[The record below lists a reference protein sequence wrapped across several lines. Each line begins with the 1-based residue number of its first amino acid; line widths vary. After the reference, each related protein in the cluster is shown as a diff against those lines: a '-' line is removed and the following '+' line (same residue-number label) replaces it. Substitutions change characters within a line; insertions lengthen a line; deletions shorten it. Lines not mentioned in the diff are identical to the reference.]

1 MRGRSRAWL
10 AALGLVVPA
19 LAGCAAAPPPAP
31 PPTPAMVLVLL
42 PDETGE
48 VGQVTL
54 SRPGGDV
61 VLTRAGEA
69 VQVTARAD
77 APAAPFAMP
86 AEDVGRVFG
95 TAIAVRPTAPARF
108 LLYFEDDADT
118 LTAESRSRLAE
129 VVQSVVDRRAVDVSI
144 VGHTDTVGTRAYNF
158 RLGLRRAQRV
168 QEAIRAL
175 PIDQSIVR
183 VDTHGKDAPLIASGD
198 NVAEPRNR
206 RVEVTVR

>member
-1 MRGRSRAWL
+1 MRGPSRAWL
-10 AALGLVVPA
+10 AALGLLVPA
-19 LAGCAAAPPPAP
+19 LAGCSAAPPPAP
-31 PPTPAMVLVLL
+31 PPAPVMVLVLL

-61 VLTRAGEA
+61 VLARAGEA

-86 AEDVGRVFG
+86 AEDIGRVFG

-108 LLYFEDDADT
+108 LLYFEDDSDT
-118 LTAESRSRLAE
+118 LIAESSLRMAE

-183 VDTHGKDAPLIASGD
+183 VDTHGKDAPLIPSGD